1 MKKKIG
7 ALIAAAGILFTAGL
21 PARAQSRP
29 DTRTVALSIDL
40 GYVNL
45 ADYPK
50 WILVGPEL
58 GLRLGRHFSVN
69 PEASIWIRQSR
80 GGAVQIVPGATA
92 NLRFGRFFFGGGAVR
107 RVSDWSGSAGG
118 WLVPK
123 FQAGLFTG
131 PTRLT
136 LSAFYLNTSNDVV
149 LSLTVGIG
157 IGRRTGRGSED

>member
-1 MKKKIG
+1 MKRTIG
-7 ALIAAAGILFTAGL
+7 TFIAAAGILLAAGL
-21 PARAQSRP
+21 PARAQPRL
-29 DTRTVALSIDL
+29 DTRPVAFFINL

-50 WILVGPEL
+50 WILIGSEL
-58 GLRLGRHFSVN
+58 ELRLGRHLSVN
-69 PEASIWIRQSR
+69 PEASIWIRQAR
-80 GGAVQIVPGATA
+80 GGAVQFVPGATA

-107 RVSDWSGSAGG
+107 RVSDWSESAGG

-123 FQAGLFTG
+123 FQAGLLTG

-157 IGRRTGRGSED
+157 FGGRTGRGSED

>member
-1 MKKKIG
+1 MKRTIG
-7 ALIAAAGILFTAGL
+7 TFIAAAGILLAAGL
-21 PARAQSRP
+21 PARAQPRL
-29 DTRTVALSIDL
+29 DTRPVAFFIDL

-50 WILVGPEL
+50 WILIGSEL
-58 GLRLGRHFSVN
+58 ELRLGRHLSVN

-80 GGAVQIVPGATA
+80 GGAVQFVPGATA

-107 RVSDWSGSAGG
+107 RVSDWSESAGG

-123 FQAGLFTG
+123 FQAGLLTG

-157 IGRRTGRGSED
+157 FGGRMDRGSED

>member
-1 MKKKIG
+1 MKKTIG
-7 ALIAAAGILFTAGL
+7 TLIASAGLLLAAGL
-21 PARAQSRP
+21 PARAQPRL
-29 DTRTVALSIDL
+29 DTRPVAFFLDL

-50 WILVGPEL
+50 WILIGPEL
-58 GLRLGRHFSVN
+58 ELRLGRHISVN

-80 GGAVQIVPGATA
+80 GGAVQFVPGATA

-107 RVSDWSGSAGG
+107 RVSDWSESAGG

-123 FQAGLFTG
+123 FQAGLLTG
-131 PTRLT
+131 PARLT
-136 LSAFYLNTSNDVV
+136 LSAFYLSASNDVV

-157 IGRRTGRGSED
+157 LGGRMGRGSED